1 MYKTV
6 GTHFLMDFWGVNAE
20 LLDDK
25 KKILAILEIAAEK
38 THSQILGYKV
48 HKFSPHGLTAVLL
61 LAESHISIHTYP
73 EHNFAALDVYTCG
86 NHTTPEKGVAYLKAS
101 FKPKTFTIQ
110 KVKRGIN

>member
-25 KKILAILEIAAEK
+25 KRILAILVTAAEK
-38 THSQILGYKV
+38 THSQILGSKV

-73 EHNFAALDVYTCG
+73 EYNFAALDVYTCG
-86 NHTTPEKGVAYLKAS
+86 SHTTPEKGVRYLKTALH
-101 FKPKTFTIQ
+101 PKTFTIQ
-110 KVKRGIN
+110 RIKRGLN

>member
-6 GTHFLMDFWGVNAE
+6 GTHFLMDFWGVDAE

-25 KKILAILEIAAEK
+25 KRILAILVTAAEK
-38 THSQILGYKV
+38 THSQILGFKA

-61 LAESHISIHTYP
+61 LAESHLSIHTYP

-86 NHTTPEKGVAYLKAS
+86 SHTTPEKGVMYLKAS
-101 FKPKTFTIQ
+101 LKPKTFTIQ
-110 KVKRGIN
+110 KVKRGLN

>member
-25 KKILAILEIAAEK
+25 KKILAILKTAAQK
-38 THSQILGYKV
+38 THSQILGFKA

-86 NHTTPEKGVAYLKAS
+86 NHTTPEKGVIYLKTS
-101 FKPKTFTIQ
+101 FKPTRVNIQ
-110 KVKRGIN
+110 KIKRGLN